1 LFLLGLSACILNGKS
16 YQQRKH
22 TYDKKYL
29 SLAPIEWLTLV
40 MPFNGFQIYS
50 EIRQGFFLT
59 VLLTFWLFF
68 AGEHVVV
75 KSLFPIIQGFNIV
88 FL

>member
-1 LFLLGLSACILNGKS
+1 MVSLIFNSFFSQLSIKQKYLFL
-16 YQQRKH
+16 
-22 TYDKKYL
+22 
-29 SLAPIEWLTLV
+29 APVEWLTLLV
-40 MPFNGFQIYS
+40 PLNGFQIYS

-75 KSLFPIIQGFNIV
+75 SKNFLFIRK
-88 FL
+88 